1 MTKLLAALRLV
12 VAFVLGVLAG
22 AVGLAILV
30 SRDTGVGNLVIAA
43 TPHVKDLK
51 AGLERVEMQ
60 RDDVTRR
67 LERLSALLEQ
77 VEKRYEELGRR
88 FETMEAAVQQ
98 RGQITPPAA
107 RQLPASP
114 SSSST
119 APAAPPPPAGGVT
132 GP

>member
-12 VAFVLGVLAG
+12 IAFVLGGLIG
-22 AVGLAILV
+22 AIGLAVLM

-51 AGLERVEMQ
+51 AGLERVELQ

-67 LERLSALLEQ
+67 LERLSAVLDQ

-88 FETMEAAVQQ
+88 FETMEAAIQQ
-98 RGQITPPAA
+98 RGQVPGGPA
-107 RQLPASP
+107 RQLPPPSP
-114 SSSST
+114 
-119 APAAPPPPAGGVT
+119 PAPPPAPGGGAT
-132 GP
+132 NP